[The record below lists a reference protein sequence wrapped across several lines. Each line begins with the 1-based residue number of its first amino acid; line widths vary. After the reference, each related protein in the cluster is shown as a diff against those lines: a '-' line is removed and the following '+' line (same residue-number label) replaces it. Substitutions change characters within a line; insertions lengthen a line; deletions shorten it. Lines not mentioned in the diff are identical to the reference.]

1 MGGAVDEQEQ
11 AWQQLAAEIGGE
23 LITRKE
29 RGRRFLGRHLQLAV
43 VAKAGTSPIALDLKM
58 EAGADTVPSWLV
70 TRIRAPY
77 VARDT
82 FSFSIKR
89 LRARLT
95 DGALLRG
102 MAKLTRRNTVEP
114 GDLGFDRDFLI
125 TANDTAKVRAL
136 LADSRVR
143 GLVQAQPSIDISA
156 ARPGWRLFKRGGS
169 QQLSILRFEEEGV
182 ITDVQRLKS
191 LFELFQ
197 ETLDQ
202 LCQIGSAL
210 AEEPT
215 PQTLSAYRRDWLE

>member
-1 MGGAVDEQEQ
+1 MGNPTEEQEA
-11 AWQQLAAEIGGE
+11 AWKQLATEIGGE
-23 LITRKE
+23 LITRRE
-29 RGRRFLGRHLQLAV
+29 RGRRFIGRHLQLAV
-43 VAKAGTSPIALDLKM
+43 VGKAGRSPIALDLKF
-58 EAGADTVPSWLV
+58 EAGADTVPSWFM

-102 MAKLTRRNTVEP
+102 MAKLTGRHTVEP
-114 GDLGFDRDFLI
+114 GDLGFERDFLI
-125 TANDTAKVRAL
+125 TADDTDKVRAL
-136 LADSRVR
+136 LADP
-143 GLVQAQPSIDISA
+143 GLCGLIQSQPSLDISA
-156 ARPGWRLFKRGGS
+156 ARPAWRLFKKSS
-169 QQLSILRFEEEGV
+169 QRLSVLRFEEEGV

-197 ETLDQ
+197 ETLNQ
-202 LCQIGSAL
+202 LCQIGSAF